1 MVKCLLPP
9 SVREN
14 GRMVNGTPEWTLGL
28 ALRQYLDARNA
39 AMIAARV
46 SLGISDTDA
55 RALLYI
61 VGNPGTRPTALRE
74 YLGITSAGVTTLIDR
89 LVERGLVRRD
99 VDPDDRR
106 VNRITATI
114 DIAADPWSV
123 LNRFDD
129 DFDVAVGA
137 ADQVLVGRSAE
148 LLKSLT
154 EATVGTRH

>member
-1 MVKCLLPP
+1 MADDA
-9 SVREN
+9 REL
-14 GRMVNGTPEWTLGL
+14 TLGQ

-39 AMIAARV
+39 AMVTARA
-46 SLGISDTDA
+46 SLGISDIDA
-55 RALLYI
+55 RALLFV

-89 LVERGLVRRD
+89 LVSRSLVRRD

-114 DIAADPWSV
+114 DIAEDPWSL

-137 ADQVLVGRSAE
+137 ADQALVGHSAA
-148 LLKSLT
+148 LLHALT
-154 EATVGTRH
+154 TTAVGTRH